1 MKIYKIREI
10 QLGIFITIAVFIAIL
25 CSDISVK
32 MTLTHGLSITITCIL
47 LLAALLNLAIILN
60 VPHKGYLRLLY
71 KKDDYFFTTHKIIFF
86 SIYFILFTIIVGLFA
101 EACGDDRGQNIL
113 LISCMISSIYYLI
126 VSIWYSYRF
135 IYQSSVQE
143 NIDFNGIEEI

>member
-10 QLGIFITIAVFIAIL
+10 QLGIFITIAVFVAIL
-25 CSDISVK
+25 LSDVSVK

-143 NIDFNGIEEI
+143 NIDFNGVDEI